1 MLRNKKYLFQLQ
13 VLFDAASMLQVK
25 IKNTGLEVKNYWRY
39 KDRLIG
45 TADFWLGDFK
55 LFYTHLFLFT

>member
-25 IKNTGLEVKNYWRY
+25 IKNTGLEVKNHWRY

-45 TADFWLGDFK
+45 TADFDFK